1 MSTMHVQH
9 TWGAAASAS
18 RVGKCTRNIFAEQ
31 AEFEVG
37 GTNKISPKSEMLK
50 KAVDNQR
57 PECSE
62 QRCTGNPEDLAWSL
76 CPQSKVT
83 MESAST
89 RR

>member
-1 MSTMHVQH
+1 MS
-9 TWGAAASAS
+9 
-18 RVGKCTRNIFAEQ
+18 REGKCTRNIFTEQ

-37 GTNKISPKSEMLK
+37 GMNKISPKSEMLIK
-50 KAVDNQR
+50 TVDNQR

-76 CPQSKVT
+76 CPQNKVIV
-83 MESAST
+83 ENALT